1 MDTDEQAPEEFS
13 EEQLRRLYDEEEVS
27 RFLHLFAAH
36 VTEVQLPESTPVGT
50 QNVTTSDRWPKE
62 TSGTVENLN
71 GEVGPNFNP
80 SENKQTLSEG
90 IAFRY
95 ILPLLPPPPLPP
107 PPFSLGRLRLATQR
121 LYLSTWPVY
130 VPFFHHLVALCTWRD
145 RRRSARYCM
154 IFWVLWYYNLLLPTF
169 FLRIFYALI
178 RRKIFTYP
186 TLMELKQRRKQVDK
200 ANELGEEIS
209 LRLSTSSFGLKEI
222 WRILR
227 IFTKSNR
234 NKSTQKANFGLNKP
248 NDGVDDPTVLDNTK
262 ESQKE
267 TDVKRAVLLAMNDVA
282 DLHERIKNIF
292 IWRRPASSKVY
303 GTALC
308 FCCILTL
315 LLPAQYIAKLVYF
328 LGGAF
333 FWHIIPILAALPSE
347 DRARIPP
354 AFQDVPTD
362 AEFAMEVISRRI
374 AAGLDVN
381 PSKRSSQQSRPSPVA
396 LGEIKTDDATSSSAP
411 TTPGGN
417 KPEKGKDVDWKKWGE
432 RAAIGKAWIADK
444 KLVKKPD
451 VSVSHGIFPLSL
463 TPEHTVSF
471 RVISS
476 QPSVAHLLSAF
487 PCQHTSSPG
496 LLTFTQDMLFFN
508 PIASTR
514 TKVAIP
520 LADIRAVKK
529 TGLLKGLTV
538 KWIDATNDEHKEEV
552 FPWVGGRDEIF
563 ARLIGTDVK
572 RWMKV

>member
-1 MDTDEQAPEEFS
+1 MDTDEPEEFS

-27 RFLHLFAAH
+27 RFLHLFAAKSSFRNPRLWEH
-36 VTEVQLPESTPVGT
+36 KTLQ
-50 QNVTTSDRWPKE
+50 R
-62 TSGTVENLN
+62 
-71 GEVGPNFNP
+71 PNFNP
-80 SENKQTLSEG
+80 FEDKQTLSER

-107 PPFSLGRLRLATQR
+107 PPFALGRLRLATQR
-121 LYLSTWPVY
+121 CTVYLERSQKERKILHDFLGIVVLQPPSTY
-130 VPFFHHLVALCTWRD
+130 V
-145 RRRSARYCM
+145 
-154 IFWVLWYYNLLLPTF
+154 LLPDL
-169 FLRIFYALI
+169 LRLDTALI
-178 RRKIFTYP
+178 RLT
-186 TLMELKQRRKQVDK
+186 
-200 ANELGEEIS
+200 N
-209 LRLSTSSFGLKEI
+209 
-222 WRILR
+222 
-227 IFTKSNR
+227 
-234 NKSTQKANFGLNKP
+234 
-248 NDGVDDPTVLDNTK
+248 NTR

-362 AEFAMEVISRRI
+362 AEFAMEIISRRI

-381 PSKRSSQQSRPSPVA
+381 PSKRSSQKSRPSPVA
-396 LGEIKTDDATSSSAP
+396 LGEIKTEDATSSSTP
-411 TTPGGN
+411 TTPGGS

-432 RAAIGKAWIADK
+432 RAAIGKAWMVDK
-444 KLVKKPD
+444 KLVSKKPD
-451 VSVSHGIFPLSL
+451 TSD
-463 TPEHTVSF
+463 
-471 RVISS
+471 ISAAAS
-476 QPSVAHLLSAF
+476 QPTLLPDAPLPSGGTHTF

-508 PIASTR
+508 PIASTK

-538 KWIDATNDEHKEEV
+538 KWIDATNGEHKEEV
-552 FPWVGGRDEIF
+552 FPWGSCVYTFVPSSFGLRKSN
-563 ARLIGTDVK
+563 LISILLIRISSIHLLYTYLNHIAFK
-572 RWMKV
+572 LSAHISKILL

>member
-1 MDTDEQAPEEFS
+1 MDTDEQVPEEFS

-50 QNVTTSDRWPKE
+50 QNVRTSDRAPKE

-71 GEVGPNFNP
+71 DEVGPKFNP
-80 SENKQTLSEG
+80 SEGKQTLSEG
-90 IAFRY
+90 IAFKY
-95 ILPLLPPPPLPP
+95 ILPLLPPPPPPP
-107 PPFSLGRLRLATQR
+107 PPFALGRLRLATQR

-130 VPFFHHLVALCTWRD
+130 VPFFHHLVTLCTWRD
-145 RRRSARYCM
+145 RRKSARYCM

-169 FLRIFYALI
+169 FFRIFYALI

-222 WRILR
+222 WRISR
-227 IFTKSNR
+227 IFTKSNK
-234 NKSTQKANFGLNKP
+234 NKSNIGLENP

-381 PSKRSSQQSRPSPVA
+381 PSKRSSQKSRPSPVA
-396 LGEIKTDDATSSSAP
+396 LSEIKTDDATSSSAP
-411 TTPGGN
+411 TTPGGS
-417 KPEKGKDVDWKKWGE
+417 KTEKGKDVDWKKWGE
-432 RAAIGKAWIADK
+432 RAAIGKAWMVDK
-444 KLVKKPD
+444 KLVSKKPD
-451 VSVSHGIFPLSL
+451 VSVSH
-463 TPEHTVSF
+463 
-471 RVISS
+471 
-476 QPSVAHLLSAF
+476 AF

-538 KWIDATNDEHKEEV
+538 KWIDATNDEHREEV

-563 ARLIGTDVK
+563 ARLIGTDAK

>member
-71 GEVGPNFNP
+71 GEVEPNFNP
-80 SENKQTLSEG
+80 SEDKQTLSEG

-222 WRILR
+222 WRISR

-234 NKSTQKANFGLNKP
+234 NKSTQKSNIGLDKP
-248 NDGVDDPTVLDNTK
+248 NGGVDDPTVLDNTK

-292 IWRRPASSKVY
+292 IWRRPASSRVY

-444 KLVKKPD
+444 KLVSKKPD
-451 VSVSHGIFPLSL
+451 TSNID
-463 TPEHTVSF
+463 
-471 RVISS
+471 ISAAAS
-476 QPSVAHLLSAF
+476 QPSLLPDAPLPSSGTHTF

-563 ARLIGTDVK
+563 ARLIGIDVK